1 MGGRAKWGKG
11 ELHACLLLAKKFKHH
26 AKAPAGIINEN
37 GIFIIYLFAEAGSWS
52 TPGWYDTRV
61 LPHASKE
68 ELALPDC
75 ALVITSISALLDAT
89 ICCVAAQHLFTLSV
103 LFRISLV
110 AYFITHGWEKLQR
123 TLIQTKHDI

>member
-1 MGGRAKWGKG
+1 MGKRRAARMLTIG
-11 ELHACLLLAKKFKHH
+11 KKFRHH

-37 GIFIIYLFAEAGSWS
+37 GILIIYLFAEAGSWS

-89 ICCVAAQHLFTLSV
+89 ICFVVCTTA
-103 LFRISLV
+103 I
-110 AYFITHGWEKLQR
+110 YFISTIILVSYSSLMDGKSCRGH
-123 TLIQTKHDI
+123 

>member
-1 MGGRAKWGKG
+1 MGKRRAARMLTIGK
-11 ELHACLLLAKKFKHH
+11 KIRHH

-37 GIFIIYLFAEAGSWS
+37 GILIIYLFAEAGSWS

-89 ICCVAAQHLFTLSV
+89 ICCVVCTTSIYS
-103 LFRISLV
+103 ISTIPYKSSW
-110 AYFITHGWEKLQR
+110 YFITHG
-123 TLIQTKHDI
+123 

>member
-1 MGGRAKWGKG
+1 MGGMKNGKRRTECMLTIG
-11 ELHACLLLAKKFKHH
+11 KKIRHH
-26 AKAPAGIINEN
+26 TKALVKIINEN
-37 GIFIIYLFAEAGSWS
+37 GILIYLFAEAGSRS

-123 TLIQTKHDI
+123 TLMETKHDI

>member
-11 ELHACLLLAKKFKHH
+11 ELHACLMLAKKFKHH

-37 GIFIIYLFAEAGSWS
+37 GILIIYLFAEAGSWS

-68 ELALPDC
+68 ELALP
-75 ALVITSISALLDAT
+75 AGAPVMTSISALLDAT
-89 ICCVAAQHLFTLSV
+89 ICFVVCTTA
-103 LFRISLV
+103 I
-110 AYFITHGWEKLQR
+110 YFISTIILVSYSSLMDGKSCRGH
-123 TLIQTKHDI
+123 

>member
-1 MGGRAKWGKG
+1 MGKRRAARMLTIG
-11 ELHACLLLAKKFKHH
+11 KKFRHH

-37 GIFIIYLFAEAGSWS
+37 GILIIYLFAEAGSWS

>member
-37 GIFIIYLFAEAGSWS
+37 GILIIYLFAEAGSWS

-61 LPHASKE
+61 LPNVSKE
-68 ELALPDC
+68 ELALPDG
-75 ALVITSISALLDAT
+75 ALVMALTSALLDAT
-89 ICCVAAQHLFTLSV
+89 ICCVVCTTSIYS
-103 LFRISLV
+103 ISTIPYKSSW
-110 AYFITHGWEKLQR
+110 YFITHG
-123 TLIQTKHDI
+123 

>member
-1 MGGRAKWGKG
+1 MGKRRAARMLTIGK
-11 ELHACLLLAKKFKHH
+11 KIRHH

-37 GIFIIYLFAEAGSWS
+37 GILIIYLFAEAGSWS

-110 AYFITHGWEKLQR
+110 AYFIAHGWEKLQR
-123 TLIQTKHDI
+123 TLMETKHDT